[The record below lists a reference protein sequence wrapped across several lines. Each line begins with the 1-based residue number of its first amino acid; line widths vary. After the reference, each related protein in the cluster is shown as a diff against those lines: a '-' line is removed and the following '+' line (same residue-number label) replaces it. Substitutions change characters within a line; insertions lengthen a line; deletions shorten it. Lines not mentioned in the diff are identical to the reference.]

1 MNIGQAAK
9 SSGIS
14 AKMIR
19 YYEDIGVLPASKRS
33 DAGYRMYSEDDL
45 KTLHFIRHAR
55 ELGFST
61 EQMKELL
68 ELWKNNDRQS
78 AEVKALTQKHILALK
93 QKIADLQAMVDNLQQ
108 SVNCCAGN
116 QQAECE
122 ILNKI
127 EFGIH

>member
-93 QKIADLQAMVDNLQQ
+93 QKLQTYKPWWITYN
-108 SVNCCAGN
+108 SP
-116 QQAECE
+116 
-122 ILNKI
+122 
-127 EFGIH
+127 